1 MDNVYIK
8 KEDLYQYKGTYEVF
22 NRLFENKDLISI
34 DDLISCIEDLDS
46 EVEDWK
52 MKYEEL
58 QNDLEDNYRPIS
70 QAEQYEVSDRDFY

>member
-22 NRLFENKDLISI
+22 NRLFQNKNLISI

-52 MKYEEL
+52 MKYQEL